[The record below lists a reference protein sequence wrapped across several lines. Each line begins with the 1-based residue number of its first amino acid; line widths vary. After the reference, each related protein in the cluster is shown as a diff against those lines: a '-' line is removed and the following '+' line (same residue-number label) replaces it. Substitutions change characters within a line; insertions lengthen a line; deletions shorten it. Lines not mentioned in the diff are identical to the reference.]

1 MALPSIHIGLATLK
15 VNPLRTLLS
24 TLGVIIGAGSL
35 VAVLSLGDG
44 AESFARRALEREGFN
59 HIVVEPITSD
69 FVDRQTIPRA
79 SFPLF
84 DSSTAD
90 EIAARLGARAVGSM
104 VVQGPAWWTGAG
116 PQTAGSSAQGHGQGH
131 VQGQGQGK
139 SQEQEQAQVQ
149 QDGRRAV
156 SLTGLY
162 PIGPS
167 FGDDRAIAH
176 GARLTADDARKD
188 AAVAVISFAL
198 AQVLAGSRAPETALG
213 QPLVLGSR
221 TWRVIGI
228 EERIAGDQ
236 GLRAFVPFAS
246 AEQAMVD
253 TGRLRP
259 RRILLQASRVE
270 DVAPLSS
277 IAREWAGG
285 RAEWRDAVRVAP
297 VRQQRLEQ
305 MERSILVFKLLMG
318 AFSGIS
324 LVVGGI
330 GIMNVLLASVA
341 ERTREIG
348 IRKAVGAR
356 RRDVL
361 VQFLTESVAIAG
373 AGCGLGIVL
382 GLSTAYGVTSLIRAR
397 TDMPIFAG
405 ASVSTVAI
413 SAAAAF
419 LVGLVFGLYPAL
431 RAARLS
437 PVDAIHRE

>member
-69 FVDRQTIPRA
+69 VVDRQTIPRA
-79 SFPLF
+79 SFPMF
-84 DSSTAD
+84 DTSTAD
-90 EIAARLGARAVGSM
+90 EIAARLGGRAAGSM
-104 VVQGPAWWTGAG
+104 VVQGPAWWTAAA
-116 PQTAGSSAQGHGQGH
+116 PQAAGSSAQVQGQA
-131 VQGQGQGK
+131 QGQGQG
-139 SQEQEQAQVQ
+139 QEQ
-149 QDGRRAV
+149 GRRAV

-162 PIGPS
+162 PIGPV

-176 GARLTADDARKD
+176 GARVTADDARKD

-198 AQVLAGSRAPETALG
+198 AQVLAGSRAPETVLG

-236 GLRAFVPFAS
+236 GLRAFVPFGS

-253 TGRLRP
+253 TGRPRP

-277 IAREWAGG
+277 VAREWAGG
-285 RAEWRDAVRVAP
+285 RAGWRDAVRVAP

-431 RAARLS
+431 RAASLS

>member
-1 MALPSIHIGLATLK
+1 
-15 VNPLRTLLS
+15 
-24 TLGVIIGAGSL
+24 
-35 VAVLSLGDG
+35 
-44 AESFARRALEREGFN
+44 
-59 HIVVEPITSD
+59 
-69 FVDRQTIPRA
+69 
-79 SFPLF
+79 
-84 DSSTAD
+84 
-90 EIAARLGARAVGSM
+90 
-104 VVQGPAWWTGAG
+104 
-116 PQTAGSSAQGHGQGH
+116 
-131 VQGQGQGK
+131 
-139 SQEQEQAQVQ
+139 
-149 QDGRRAV
+149 
-156 SLTGLY
+156 
-162 PIGPS
+162 
-167 FGDDRAIAH
+167 
-176 GARLTADDARKD
+176 
-188 AAVAVISFAL
+188 
-198 AQVLAGSRAPETALG
+198 
-213 QPLVLGSR
+213 
-221 TWRVIGI
+221 
-228 EERIAGDQ
+228 
-236 GLRAFVPFAS
+236 
-246 AEQAMVD
+246 MVD

-270 DVAPLSS
+270 DVAPLSAA
-277 IAREWAGG
+277 AREWASE
-285 RAEWRDAVRVAP
+285 RTEWRDAVRVAP

-373 AGCGLGIVL
+373 AGCALGIVL

-419 LVGLVFGLYPAL
+419 LVGLIFGLYPAL

>member
-15 VNPLRTLLS
+15 INPLRTLLS

-69 FVDRQTIPRA
+69 VVDRQTIPRA
-79 SFPLF
+79 SFPMF
-84 DSSTAD
+84 DTSAAD
-90 EIAARLGARAVGSM
+90 EIAARLGGRAAGSM
-104 VVQGPAWWTGAG
+104 IVQGPAWWTNGA
-116 PQTAGSSAQGHGQGH
+116 AGEPAGEPA
-131 VQGQGQGK
+131 
-139 SQEQEQAQVQ
+139 SQRE
-149 QDGRRAV
+149 GRRAV
-156 SLTGLY
+156 SLTGMY

-167 FGDDRAIAH
+167 LGDERAIAH
-176 GARLTADDARKD
+176 GARLTADDTRKD

-198 AQVLAGSRAPETALG
+198 AQVLAGIRAPETVLG
-213 QPLVLGSR
+213 HALVLGPR

-228 EERIAGDQ
+228 EERVAGDQ

-259 RRILLQASRVE
+259 RRILLQATRVE

-277 IAREWAGG
+277 AAREWAGG
-285 RAEWRDAVRVAP
+285 RAEWKDAVRVAP

-405 ASVSTVAI
+405 ASVSTIAI

-419 LVGLVFGLYPAL
+419 VVGVVFGLYPAL

>member
-1 MALPSIHIGLATLK
+1 MALPSVRVGLATLR

-59 HIVVEPITSD
+59 HIIVEPITSD
-69 FVDRQTIPRA
+69 SVDRQTIPRA
-79 SFPLF
+79 SFPIF
-84 DSSTAD
+84 DTSAAE
-90 EIAARLGARAVGSM
+90 EIRARLSGRVVGSM
-104 VVQGPAWWTGAG
+104 IVQGPAWWTGA
-116 PQTAGSSAQGHGQGH
+116 AS
-131 VQGQGQGK
+131 GK
-139 SQEQEQAQVQ
+139 
-149 QDGRRAV
+149 RAV
-156 SLTGLY
+156 SVSGVY
-162 PIGPS
+162 PIGS
-167 FGDDRAIAH
+167 ATGDDRVVAH
-176 GARLTADDARKD
+176 GVRFTVEEARQDAP
-188 AAVAVISFAL
+188 VAVISFAL
-198 AQVLAGSRAPETALG
+198 AQVLAGSRAPETMLG
-213 QPLVLGSR
+213 QPLALGAR

-228 EERIAGDQ
+228 EERAAGDQ
-236 GLRAFVPFAS
+236 GLRASVPFGS

-253 TGRLRP
+253 TGRPRP
-259 RRILLQASRVE
+259 RRIVLQASRVE
-270 DVAPLSS
+270 EVAPITA
-277 IAREWAGG
+277 IAREWVE
-285 RAEWRDAVRVAP
+285 RKTEWRDAVRVAP

-361 VQFLTESVAIAG
+361 VQFLTESVAIAS

-382 GLSTAYGVTSLIRAR
+382 GLSTAFGVTSLIRAR

-405 ASVSTVAI
+405 VSVSTVAI

-419 LVGLVFGLYPAL
+419 LVGLIFGVYPAL

-437 PVDAIHRE
+437 PLDTIQRE

>member
-69 FVDRQTIPRA
+69 VVDRQTIPRA
-79 SFPLF
+79 SFPMF
-84 DSSTAD
+84 DTSTAD
-90 EIAARLGARAVGSM
+90 EIAARLGGRAAGSM
-104 VVQGPAWWTGAG
+104 VVQGPAWWTAAA
-116 PQTAGSSAQGHGQGH
+116 PQAAGSSAQVQGQA
-131 VQGQGQGK
+131 QGQGQGQG
-139 SQEQEQAQVQ
+139 QEQ
-149 QDGRRAV
+149 GRRAV

-162 PIGPS
+162 PIGPV

-176 GARLTADDARKD
+176 GARVTADDARKD

-198 AQVLAGSRAPETALG
+198 AQVLAGSRAPETVLG

-236 GLRAFVPFAS
+236 GLRAFVPFGS

-253 TGRLRP
+253 TGRPRP

-277 IAREWAGG
+277 VAREWAGG
-285 RAEWRDAVRVAP
+285 RAGWRDAVRVAP

-431 RAARLS
+431 RAASLS

>member
-1 MALPSIHIGLATLK
+1 VALPSIHIGLATLK
-15 VNPLRTLLS
+15 VNPLRTMLS

-84 DSSTAD
+84 ETAAAD
-90 EIAARLGARAVGSM
+90 EITARLANRAAGSM
-104 VVQGPAWWTGAG
+104 IVQGPAFWTAAG
-116 PQTAGSSAQGHGQGH
+116 PQDSGAGNGNGGGAGAEAGTS
-131 VQGQGQGK
+131 
-139 SQEQEQAQVQ
+139 
-149 QDGRRAV
+149 DRTRRAV
-156 SLTGLY
+156 SLTGVY
-162 PIGPS
+162 PIGQTL
-167 FGDDRAIAH
+167 GDDRAIAH
-176 GARLTADDARKD
+176 GVRLTADDARKD
-188 AAVAVISFAL
+188 AAVAVISFPL
-198 AQVLAGSRAPETALG
+198 AQVLAGTRAPETMLG
-213 QPLVLGSR
+213 QTFTLGPRS
-221 TWRVIGI
+221 WRVVGI

-236 GLRAFVPFAS
+236 GLRAFVPFGS

-259 RRILLQASRVE
+259 RRILIQASRVE
-270 DVAPLSS
+270 DVAPLSA
-277 IAREWAGG
+277 IAREWANGK
-285 RAEWRDAVRVAP
+285 AEWRDAVRVAP

-373 AGCGLGIVL
+373 AGCALGIVL

-419 LVGLVFGLYPAL
+419 LVGLIFGLYPAL